1 MLSQPVIEFTP
12 IRAPRE
18 AVVNIAWV
26 ELHIMFAPQEQG
38 L

>member
-1 MLSQPVIEFTP
+1 MLSQLVIEFTP
-12 IRAPRE
+12 VRAPRE